1 MKIRDTYLEGQSG
14 EPLRR
19 PNSRMHR
26 IAHRLGQA
34 SGRSIEKQNAALD
47 AAHVRTFEAALEAA
61 KGPNKTALEIIKAAA
76 AIPHQG
82 SSEPLWG
89 TGETDPSVRMSD
101 GYHKVIAKKW
111 YASFVHVPSTTAESR
126 ADHAIPVTR
135 NLGHLRMDSLYWN
148 DHPFFIGNSRTPDN
162 EIRVPVDN
170 LSVSV
175 NAPLNDNGV
184 PQPAS
189 TRIRLNARQYHAGN
203 EYSTR
208 EERQRDYQR
217 EFAEKLTF
225 CIDAEG
231 NLTELLVSK
240 ENASG
245 MVKLDTER
253 AVLGVEDFL
262 QEVLASV
269 QDTAAAYQGIPTGID
284 TE

>member
-19 PNSRMHR
+19 PKSRMHR

-34 SGRSIEKQNAALD
+34 SGRSIDKQNAALD

-61 KGPNKTALEIIKAAA
+61 KGPNKTALEIIKASAS
-76 AIPHQG
+76 IPHQG

-111 YASFVHVPSTTAESR
+111 YASFVHVPSTTGESR
-126 ADHAIPVTR
+126 ADNAIPVTR

-148 DHPFFIGNSRTPDN
+148 DHPFFIGSSRTPDN

-170 LSVSV
+170 ISISV
-175 NAPLNDNGV
+175 NAPLNDSGV

-189 TRIRLNARQYHAGN
+189 TRIHLNARQYHAGN
-203 EYSTR
+203 EHSTS
-208 EERQRDYQR
+208 EERQRDFQR
-217 EFAEKLTF
+217 EFGEQVTF
-225 CIDAEG
+225 NLDADG

-240 ENASG
+240 ENVSG

-253 AVLGVEDFL
+253 AALGVEDFL
-262 QEVLASV
+262 QGVLASV
-269 QDTAAAYQGIPTGID
+269 QDTAGAYGQIPSGLE